1 MPAKST
7 RSKMALMQQVCEL
20 IPPQMVPKL
29 AREFG
34 VDARKFSAWSHTTA
48 HIYGQL
54 THAVGLNDI
63 CDGLDLN
70 SSALRSVRGATPP
83 KRNTFSHANR
93 TRDSRM
99 AEALYWRML
108 DHLTTTQPS
117 FGRGKTRSRYLRRF
131 KAAIHAVDSTTIE
144 LVANSMD
151 WAKHRRRKAA
161 AKCHLN
167 LNLQSMLPR
176 CAIVDTA
183 KFHDSRKAWD
193 VCAGLREGEIVVFD
207 KAYLDFVH
215 LNDLDERGVQ
225 WVSRAK
231 DNMQHRTVQKLNT
244 TAHGSVLRDE
254 IIELTGDQTQH
265 HYEGKILRLVE
276 AIVEVD
282 GKETV
287 MTFIT
292 NNLDWS
298 AWTIAELYRARWEIE
313 VFFKE
318 LKQTVQLVDF
328 VGHNKNAVQWQIW
341 MALLTH
347 LLVRFLAHLSRW
359 GHTFTRLF
367 TLLRAALWHRFH
379 VVEFLTSYGTAGGS
393 FRMLACP
400 QQAYLPGFGA
410 PEDFAV
416 GQPRVRRTPQRK
428 RYGEIM
434 QGTKRKTRQNAR
446 K

>member
-7 RSKMALMQQVCEL
+7 RGRMTLVRQTCEL
-20 IPPQMVPKL
+20 IPSHMVPKA
-29 AREFG
+29 ARAYEI
-34 VDARKFSAWSHTTA
+34 DARKFSPWSHTTA

-70 SSALRSVRGATPP
+70 SSELRAIRGATPP
-83 KRNTFSHANR
+83 RRNTFSHANR
-93 TRDSRM
+93 TRDPRM
-99 AEALYWRML
+99 AEDLYWQMIEYL
-108 DHLTTTQPS
+108 PTLSPS
-117 FGRGKTRSRYLRRF
+117 FGARKIRSAYLRRF
-131 KAAIHAVDSTTIE
+131 NTAIHAVDSTTIQ

-161 AKCHLN
+161 AKCHMN
-167 LNLQSMLPR
+167 LDLHTMLPR
-176 CAIVDTA
+176 YAVVDTA
-183 KFHDSRKAWD
+183 KFHDSKKAWE
-193 VCAGLREGEIVVFD
+193 VCGVLQDGEIVVFD

-215 LNDLDERGVQ
+215 LNELDERGVF

-231 DNMQHRTVQKLNT
+231 DNMQYRTVKKLST
-244 TAHGSVLRDE
+244 TSHRSVLRDE
-254 IIELTGDQTQH
+254 IIELTGVRTSKR
-265 HYEGKILRLVE
+265 YPKRLRLVE
-276 AIVEVD
+276 AIIEVD
-282 GKETV
+282 GKEV
-287 MTFIT
+287 AMTFVT
-292 NNLDWS
+292 NHLAWS
-298 AWTIAELYRARWEIE
+298 AWTVAELYRARWEIE

-328 VGHNKNAVQWQIW
+328 VGHNKKAVQWQIW

-359 GHTFTRLF
+359 GHSFTRLF
-367 TLLRAALWHRFH
+367 TLLRAALWHHFEI
-379 VVEFLTSYGTAGGS
+379 VPFLMSYGTAGGC

-410 PEDFAV
+410 PTDFPV
-416 GQPRVRRTPQRK
+416 GQPRGRKRPQRTSYDK
-428 RYGEIM
+428 FM
-434 QGTKRKTRQNAR
+434 QRK